1 MVFYMYLGLGLK
13 CLNLLKLEGNS
24 AVMHHP
30 TADADYCN
38 YMRDTVKGTRIAEPS
53 KCLYRRLQ

>member
-38 YMRDTVKGTRIAEPS
+38 YMRGTVKGD
-53 KCLYRRLQ
+53 KDC